1 MIHNTSTSQKIFSLQ
16 ESIYQDYHEIL
27 MCCCANSGFTLFSVA
42 TPSRPKNLWVDT
54 AADDKSRKRKQPAT
68 VPKCTV
74 SGWRKLRKYNN
85 LAWHKSPSKYNTKY
99 QISIPSAFKHNNLGI
114 NRNPRNSFHL
124 LRAWCTV
131 QIAQVRKSGNKP
143 TNLRNS
149 FYLLQFLQVSR
160 TDLGSWWWCCWL
172 LGPELLNDFDLG
184 FVSFRVSLSVF
195 F

>member
-1 MIHNTSTSQKIFSLQ
+1 MTDLWCLIFIVIHNNWSLIFIVIHNNWSLIFIMIHNTSTSQKIFSLQ

-85 LAWHKSPSKYNTKY
+85 LAWVKSPFKYNTKY
-99 QISIPSAFKHNNLGI
+99 QAPIPSTKYQYQVHLSTITLG
-114 NRNPRNSFHL
+114 
-124 LRAWCTV
+124 
-131 QIAQVRKSGNKP
+131 
-143 TNLRNS
+143 
-149 FYLLQFLQVSR
+149 
-160 TDLGSWWWCCWL
+160 
-172 LGPELLNDFDLG
+172 
-184 FVSFRVSLSVF
+184 
-195 F
+195 